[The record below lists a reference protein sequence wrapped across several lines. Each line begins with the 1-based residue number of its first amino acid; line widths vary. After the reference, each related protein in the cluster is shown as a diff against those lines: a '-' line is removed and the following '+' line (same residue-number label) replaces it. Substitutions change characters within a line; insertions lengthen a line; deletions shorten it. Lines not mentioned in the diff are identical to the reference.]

1 MKIKTLNP
9 EKNLPNLRASFPS
22 KFYLKEE
29 DFLDEGEENRLSL
42 EVFLIN
48 NELDGG
54 KTIKS
59 YLRHFE
65 LEDGKVVE
73 CIGTVVKNNN
83 GTPGMLFM
91 LKKKYFEDETE
102 QDKVQDLCTDEF
114 VNLFYEWHPRY
125 FNEEW
130 RKNSDGM
137 KSMSCYCGRNEEEKK
152 ECERC
157 NSESNN
163 KETN

>member
-9 EKNLPNLRASFPS
+9 EKNLPHLRASSPS
-22 KFYLKEE
+22 GFYLKEE
-29 DFLDEGEENRLSL
+29 DFLDEGEENRLAL

-54 KTIKS
+54 KTVKS

-73 CIGTVVKNNN
+73 CIGTVAKNSK
-83 GTPGMLFM
+83 GRPGMLFM
-91 LKKKYFEDETE
+91 LKKRYFEDESK
-102 QDKVQDLCTDEF
+102 QDEAQDLCTTEF
-114 VNLFYEWHPRY
+114 EKLFYIWHPRY
-125 FNEEW
+125 FNPEW
-130 RKNSDGM
+130 KKTSPGM
-137 KSMSCYCGRNEEEKK
+137 RSISCYCGRNEGEKK

-157 NSESNN
+157 NESNN
-163 KETN
+163 KEIN